1 MNNTLYEKLEQ
12 LSESKQM
19 VSLYLD
25 GDTERFYAGY
35 ILGINEDNI
44 LFQHITPY
52 GKYDGY
58 ILQRTSNVCRVGYDE
73 LYLKKIEKLHGFE
86 PKKHKPITIQESNL
100 VVSLLT
106 AAAEND
112 WIVSL
117 ELDKSDLDD
126 VQGYVIKA
134 DSDNTIVK
142 QITDEGQY
150 DGETYFDTYDITSME
165 CDTQKMQ
172 SIKILADVRGDSRKK
187 GQEI

>member
-25 GDTERFYAGY
+25 GDTETFYAGY

-58 ILQRTSNVCRVGYDE
+58 ILQQTSNVCRVGYDE

-86 PKKHKPITIQESNL
+86 PKKHKPIKIEESNL

-126 VQGYVIKA
+126 VQGYVVKA

-165 CDTQKMQ
+165 CDTQKKQ
-172 SIKILADVRGDSRKK
+172 SIKILAEECGEKK
-187 GQEI
+187 IDLET